1 MASTLPNDV
10 DRILILGATGFV
22 GRRLVRA
29 LTARGT
35 PLRILVR
42 SWSKAREII
51 PEGADVEVVKG
62 DVLNPDSLRQ
72 ALRGVRIAYYLIHSM
87 GGRSVLANNH
97 YARTDVDAARS
108 FMAVAEE
115 VGLGRVIY
123 LGALGEA
130 GASLSP
136 HLRSRAEV
144 AAILANGTPAATIL
158 RAAIIIGAGCS
169 SFEMLRYLVE
179 RLPVMACPKWI
190 DTRIQPIAI
199 DDVVAYLIGCLDN
212 PATADR
218 TFDIGGPEVLTYREM
233 MHAYAKARD
242 LPRRVIFRMP
252 LLTPLI
258 SVYWVDL
265 VTPVPSGI
273 AHPLIEGLKNEVV
286 CQDRAIDACV
296 PIARTPFAKA
306 VRQACREETSGPGVR
321 T

>member
-1 MASTLPNDV
+1 MANTLPENPGP
-10 DRILILGATGFV
+10 ILILGATGFV
-22 GRRLVRA
+22 GRRLVRS
-29 LTARGT
+29 LTARGI

-42 SWSKAREII
+42 SWSKARAVI

-62 DVLNPDSLRQ
+62 DVRDAETLRQ
-72 ALRGVRIAYYLIHSM
+72 ALLGVRVAYYLIHSM
-87 GGRSVLANNH
+87 GGKSLLANTD
-97 YARTDVDAARS
+97 YARTDVRAARS

-115 VGLGRVIY
+115 TGLERVIY
-123 LGALGEA
+123 LGALGES
-130 GASLSP
+130 GSDLSP

-144 AAILANGTPAATIL
+144 AAILASGTPAATIL

-199 DDVVAYLIGCLDN
+199 DDIVAYLVGCLDN
-212 PATADR
+212 PATAGH

-233 MHAYAKARD
+233 MHAYAETRG

-286 CQDRAIDACV
+286 CQDQAIDAYV
-296 PIARTPFAKA
+296 PITRTPFVNA
-306 VRQACREETSGPGVR
+306 VRQACQEETSGPGVGR
-321 T
+321 

>member
-1 MASTLPNDV
+1 MASTSPNHV
-10 DRILILGATGFV
+10 GRILILGATGFV
-22 GRRLVRA
+22 GRRVLQA
-29 LTARGT
+29 LALRGV

-42 SWSKAREII
+42 SWSKARAVI
-51 PEGADVEVVKG
+51 PDDADVDVVKG
-62 DVLNPDSLRQ
+62 DVLDRESLHL
-72 ALRGVRIAYYLIHSM
+72 ALRGVQVAYYLIHSM
-87 GGRSVLANNH
+87 GGRSLLTNSQ
-97 YARTDVDAARS
+97 YARTDSRAARR
-108 FMAVAEE
+108 FMEVAEE
-115 VGLGRVIY
+115 TSLARVIY
-123 LGALGEA
+123 LGALGETGSA
-130 GASLSP
+130 LSP

-144 AAILANGTPAATIL
+144 AAILASGAPAATIL

-199 DDVVAYLIGCLDN
+199 DDVVAYLVGCLDH
-212 PATADR
+212 PETAGLS
-218 TFDIGGPEVLTYREM
+218 FDIGGPEVLTYREM
-233 MHAYAKARD
+233 MHAYAEARG
-242 LPRRVIFRMP
+242 LARRVIFRMP

-286 CQDRAIDACV
+286 CKDDAIDAYI

-306 VRQACREETSGPGVR
+306 VQKACREETSGPGVR
-321 T
+321 K